1 MNLPARLKYLSSVL
15 KLETQNRP
23 EEKYIKDIQIKDK
36 NEFINNIKYIYR
48 DISLSSEKIEY
59 NCNFQ
64 YNNRDNPIT
73 KSELLYKFGL
83 NSPLYQQ
90 STLLYNNLLSNIKND
105 GKEIKDEKNK
115 NINENVEMNNV
126 NDNLDE
132 KAINK
137 RIININSICNEL
149 EKTLKIHRKK
159 IKDREDEENKKKEEI
174 RKKIEEEKRKK
185 EEELKKKEDKNKME
199 IEKEN
204 TKIPKG
210 VEREPVRKKV
220 CVDNVDM
227 IFEDEINCLEKLKM
241 VENYF

>member
-1 MNLPARLKYLSSVL
+1 
-15 KLETQNRP
+15 
-23 EEKYIKDIQIKDK
+23 
-36 NEFINNIKYIYR
+36 
-48 DISLSSEKIEY
+48 
-59 NCNFQ
+59 
-64 YNNRDNPIT
+64 
-73 KSELLYKFGL
+73 
-83 NSPLYQQ
+83 
-90 STLLYNNLLSNIKND
+90 
-105 GKEIKDEKNK
+105 
-115 NINENVEMNNV
+115 MNNDK
-126 NDNLDE
+126 DNLDE

-185 EEELKKKEDKNKME
+185 EDKNKME